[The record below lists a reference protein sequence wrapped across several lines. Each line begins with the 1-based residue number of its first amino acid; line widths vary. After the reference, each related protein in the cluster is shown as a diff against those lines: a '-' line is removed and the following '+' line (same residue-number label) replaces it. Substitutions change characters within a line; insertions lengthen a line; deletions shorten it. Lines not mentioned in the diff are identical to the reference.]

1 MNKFPISPKGLE
13 ILNQRL
19 HQLKTDQLKEAL
31 EMIQNSREK
40 SDLTENSDYEIAK
53 ELYNNIQ
60 SQIVKI
66 SRQISNSKLILPQ
79 DVTTDSVKM
88 LTQVKVKCVKT
99 SSEFE
104 FSIVSPSEI
113 DPKKGL
119 ISYMSPVAKALI
131 GKKKGET
138 AMVRLPQ
145 GTTQYEIID
154 ILPI

>member
-13 ILNQRL
+13 ILHQRL

-66 SRQISNSKLILPQ
+66 TRQISNSKLILPQ

-88 LTQVKVKCVKT
+88 LTQVKVKCV
-99 SSEFE
+99 
-104 FSIVSPSEI
+104 SIF
-113 DPKKGL
+113 
-119 ISYMSPVAKALI
+119 
-131 GKKKGET
+131 T
-138 AMVRLPQ
+138 
-145 GTTQYEIID
+145 
-154 ILPI
+154 